1 MVIPV
6 DTLLIKQLE
15 KQLNDIIVISIIT
28 WQDDKGNNSIM
39 ENLSIWPIS
48 QHLPFFEE
56 CNVCWMFVVC
66 IVQLV
71 LGGVSVETNRT
82 VEIVEYAF

>member
-48 QHLPFFEE
+48 QQSDFQNPFAYAHF
-56 CNVCWMFVVC
+56 NMFVDAC
-66 IVQLV
+66 
-71 LGGVSVETNRT
+71 
-82 VEIVEYAF
+82 